1 MVLNIDHWGG
11 GVTGLWK
18 TNPQEH
24 FVKDSHSDGMLEIIG
39 LTDILHMGQ
48 VQVGMDEPFQV
59 GQGKVIRIKSKEDNR
74 VIPIQIDG

>member
-1 MVLNIDHWGG
+1 
-11 GVTGLWK
+11 
-18 TNPQEH
+18 
-24 FVKDSHSDGMLEIIG
+24 MLEIIG

-59 GQGKVIRIKSKEDNR
+59 GQGKIIRIKSKEDNR